1 MNIDER
7 FSRDSTWAFF
17 GVWASSVQTQYP
29 KDPKEQRWESRFFM
43 CMMLERYKVSF
54 QKLDRLR
61 PHHFTTSA
69 QLPWR
74 RSFFSLQQPSC
85 TAACG
90 GDDGP
95 GDDAPRV
102 FGPTRSQTAANI
114 NVQAVGVLQL
124 LVPRSTTTLIS
135 RFISS
140 QRRWFGFSRF
150 LNVSGFWWYVNPSLK
165 KGPT

>member
-1 MNIDER
+1 MQKTTRTDGGGTPMNIDER

-43 CMMLERYKVSF
+43 CMMLEWYKVSF

-74 RSFFSLQQPSC
+74 RSFFLSSSPPVQRHVEVTMVLVTMLHVFSVQHGPKQRQTSTSKPSEYYNC
-85 TAACG
+85 W
-90 GDDGP
+90 
-95 GDDAPRV
+95 
-102 FGPTRSQTAANI
+102 FQ
-114 NVQAVGVLQL
+114 GVLQL
-124 LVPRSTTTLIS
+124 
-135 RFISS
+135 
-140 QRRWFGFSRF
+140 
-150 LNVSGFWWYVNPSLK
+150 
-165 KGPT
+165 